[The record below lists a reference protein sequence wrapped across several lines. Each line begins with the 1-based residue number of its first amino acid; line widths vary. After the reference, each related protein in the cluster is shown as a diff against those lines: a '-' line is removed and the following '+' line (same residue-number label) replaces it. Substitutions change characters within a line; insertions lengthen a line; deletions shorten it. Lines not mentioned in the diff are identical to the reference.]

1 MPHSVFVHL
10 RVHSAFSLS
19 QGAIRTK
26 DLVKLCA
33 KHRMPA
39 VAVTDSGNLF
49 GALEFSLAARDAGV
63 QPIIGCQLGIRREDG
78 HGHQGMAP
86 PPDQLV
92 LLAQTEEGYA
102 NLLKLV
108 SKSYL
113 ATDSRSEERRVGQ
126 ECVSTCRSRW
136 SPDH

>member
-1 MPHSVFVHL
+1 MSSIRQSCYFKSMFFFSSRRRHTRCALVTEFR
-10 RVHSAFSLS
+10 RVLFRS
-19 QGAIRTK
+19 K

-78 HGHQGMAP
+78 PGHQGMAP

-92 LLAQTEEGYA
+92 LLAQTEEG
-102 NLLKLV
+102 
-108 SKSYL
+108 
-113 ATDSRSEERRVGQ
+113 RSEEHTSELQSLMRISYAAI
-126 ECVSTCRSRW
+126 CL
-136 SPDH
+136 